1 LSSNTSIYFHGG
13 VHEIGGNKFLIEDG
27 DTKIF
32 LDFGM
37 QMGMFNQ
44 FYAEFVNRYESKT
57 AEGEYGTHGSP
68 KYELTEVF
76 HNLEVRNK
84 DEDSKLD

>member
-1 LSSNTSIYFHGG
+1 
-13 VHEIGGNKFLIEDG
+13 
-27 DTKIF
+27 
-32 LDFGM
+32 
-37 QMGMFNQ
+37 MGMFNQ